1 MQGHFRDVIAQ
12 PEAKRDRNGRVNGRV
27 NGCHRIRVPKTAS
40 GISTCLLRWRNALGD
55 IKWGWKWIG
64 SRSHP
69 AEGWV
74 KDG

>member
-12 PEAKRDRNGRVNGRV
+12 PEAKRDRNGPVNGRV

-55 IKWGWKWIG
+55 IKWGCRKGLDPEVIMQ
-64 SRSHP
+64 
-69 AEGWV
+69 